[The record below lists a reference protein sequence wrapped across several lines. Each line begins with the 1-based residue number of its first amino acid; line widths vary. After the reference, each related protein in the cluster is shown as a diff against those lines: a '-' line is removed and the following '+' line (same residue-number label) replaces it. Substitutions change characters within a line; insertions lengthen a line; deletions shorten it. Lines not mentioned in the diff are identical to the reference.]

1 MTSAACA
8 CCNANQDFLEQL
20 DDLDEDK
27 IVGSGHP
34 GYLAFKKTSIK
45 KLRTLKHLF
54 DTKRAAKG
62 LFLVGDQV
70 SVAIACPGGDTEPR
84 TIDWNQYYAEASPK
98 RSQVRF
104 QIIRNART

>member
-1 MTSAACA
+1 M
-8 CCNANQDFLEQL
+8 
-20 DDLDEDK
+20 
-27 IVGSGHP
+27 GSGHP

-84 TIDWNQYYAEASPK
+84 EIDWNQYYAEASPK
-98 RSQVRF
+98 RSRVRVD
-104 QIIRNART
+104 IIGHARIKYVCKSQSCMI